1 MNKSRLSITL
11 VVFLFILFYFGFSS
25 STNFLSYGAYFKA
38 PTTPHGPVLNDPNLV
53 AEKVNDKPLNIP
65 TSLAFLDHNNILVTE
80 KETSKVIR
88 VVDGQV
94 KENVPLLDVEVA
106 TAMERGLLGLTFS
119 KSMNDN
125 KTYVYLYYTESGG
138 GRDGDDSNAGVEPVG
153 NRLYKYEYYDEN
165 DKSRASFGLTSYI
178 CEQKR

>member
-38 PTTPHGPVLNDPNLV
+38 PASPRVSPVLNDPNLV

-65 TSLAFLDHNNILVTE
+65 TSLAFFDHNNILVTE
-80 KETSKVIR
+80 KETGKVIK

-106 TAMERGLLGLTFS
+106 TAMERGLV
-119 KSMNDN
+119 D
-125 KTYVYLYYTESGG
+125 
-138 GRDGDDSNAGVEPVG
+138 
-153 NRLYKYEYYDEN
+153 
-165 DKSRASFGLTSYI
+165 
-178 CEQKR
+178 